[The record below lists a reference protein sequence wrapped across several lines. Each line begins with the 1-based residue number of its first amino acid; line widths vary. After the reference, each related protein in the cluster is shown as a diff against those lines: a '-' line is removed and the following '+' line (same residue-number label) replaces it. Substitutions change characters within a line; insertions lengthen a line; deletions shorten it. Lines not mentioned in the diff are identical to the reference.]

1 MQNKENLIKNE
12 GENLQNTVAWGFND
26 FLSEIE
32 ALETIPTN
40 TTATGTIT
48 IQQTPRNQLRKKGLA
63 AFKADLEKIY
73 GERFDVVETK
83 EGLVIVAEN
92 LNSDFTFSWEIK
104 CTIKNLDYDP
114 FIEANNYEE
123 DQAIKAE
130 KRAQKQ
136 REKEE
141 HVKRLEAKRASK
153 LAEIE
158 AKRDLINQD

>member
-1 MQNKENLIKNE
+1 MQEEQNLIKKEDKNPQE
-12 GENLQNTVAWGFND
+12 ACWCFND
-26 FLSEIE
+26 FLKEVE
-32 ALETIPTN
+32 ELPTLPTN

-73 GERFDVVETK
+73 GEHFDVVETK

-158 AKRDLINQD
+158 AKRDLLN